1 MTPTQEEHEKR
12 KGTRHEE
19 LLGRLRELASDVAA
33 SHGVEL
39 VDLSLHG
46 SSASRTL
53 RVDIDRAGPLGV
65 NLDDCQRVSGALGEA
80 LDADDLI
87 EARYVLQVSSPG
99 LDRPL
104 RTADDFR
111 RGTGRRLLVTMR
123 VPSRGKA
130 SFRGVLLGSSED
142 SLRLV
147 DDELGEVALALREVE
162 SVRQDAGF

>member
-1 MTPTQEEHEKR
+1 MASTPEEHEKR
-12 KGTRHEE
+12 MGSRHED
-19 LLGRLRELASDVAA
+19 LLGRLRELASEVAA
-33 SHGVEL
+33 SHGVEF

-46 SSASRTL
+46 SSANRTL
-53 RVDIDRAGPLGV
+53 RVDIDRAGPEGV

-80 LDADDLI
+80 LDAGDLI

-104 RTADDFR
+104 RTADDLR
-111 RGTGRRLLVTMR
+111 RGTGRRVLVTMR
-123 VPSRGKA
+123 VPSRGKT

-142 SLRLV
+142 SLRLA
-147 DDELGEVALALREVE
+147 DDELGEVALALGKVE